1 MKPHP
6 SVSPEHLLADLCDR
20 HPADAER
27 LRRAAETAQAHGERP
42 GQPGGLVVA
51 GILDDLGA
59 DGDTLVAGLLSA
71 PTPGMEID
79 TGELVPI
86 YGERVARLVRNARWL
101 NAFRED
107 DDGLRSNE
115 PAERLRRMILALA
128 EDVRAVLI
136 RLAYRTARMRQLAD
150 EPAATR
156 ERVARETLDLY
167 APLANRLGVHR
178 LKWELEDLAFRFLD
192 PDRYRSIA
200 IGLAERRE
208 DRERFVEQFTADL
221 RRALAEDGLRSAS
234 VFGRPKHIYSIWRKM
249 QRKHV
254 EFDQVFDIHAV
265 RVLVDRV
272 QDCYLALG
280 TVHGCW
286 THVPQEF
293 DDYIANPKENG
304 YQSLHT
310 AVMGPW
316 GRPVEVQIRTHEM
329 NEHAERGVAA
339 HWLYKEGSGEAAR
352 LQDSI
357 NALRSLLESGGDDG
371 LGEAFQR
378 ELLDDRVFVFTPR
391 GDVIDLPQG
400 ATVLDFAFH
409 IHTDVGYRCRGAKV
423 NGRIVPLNQVLANGD
438 SVEVLTTREARPG
451 RDWLN
456 RDLGYL
462 RTSRARAKVRAWFN
476 QRDRQQHIEDGR
488 QLLERELRR
497 LNARSIPLGDLLRE
511 VGHARAEELYVAL
524 GRNEIGGQRI
534 AAAVQSLTRAVGK
547 QEVQAE
553 TVQPTTDQQTADVR
567 SPDAVHIDGVGNL
580 LTRMASCCKPV
591 PGDDVIGYITRGRGV
606 TVHRRDCHNVLRLTD
621 GDRDRLIEVD
631 WGAGVGGRWQ
641 VDISVDAFDRSGLL
655 RDITQVLTE
664 KGVHIADAGI
674 DATDDAPRVRVRL
687 TIQVQDMAEL
697 NQVLQRIDQLPN
709 VLEAVRSG

>member
-1 MKPHP
+1 MKPQP
-6 SVSPEHLLADLCDR
+6 SVSPDQLLADLCDR
-20 HPADAER
+20 HEADAER
-27 LRRAAETAQAHGERP
+27 LQRAAETSQAQATGP

-51 GILDDLGA
+51 GILDELGA

-71 PTPGMEID
+71 PVPGMGVD
-79 TGELVPI
+79 TADLVPI
-86 YGERVARLVRNARWL
+86 YGERVARLARNARWL

-107 DDGLRSNE
+107 DEGLRDNE

-150 EPAATR
+150 EPATTQT
-156 ERVARETLDLY
+156 RVARETLDLY

-178 LKWELEDLAFRFLD
+178 LKWELEDLAFRFLE
-192 PDRYRSIA
+192 PETYRAIA
-200 IGLAERRE
+200 VGLAERRE

-254 EFDQVFDIHAV
+254 EFDQVFDVHAV

-280 TVHGCW
+280 TVHGRW

-316 GRPVEVQIRTHEM
+316 GRPVEVQIRTHAM
-329 NEHAERGVAA
+329 NDHAERGVAA
-339 HWLYKEGSGEAAR
+339 HWLYKEGSGEAER

-357 NALRSLLESGGDDG
+357 NALRSLLETGGDDG

-378 ELLDDRVFVFTPR
+378 ELLGDRVFVFTPR

-409 IHTDVGYRCRGAKV
+409 IHTDVGHRCRGAKV
-423 NGRIVPLNQVLANGD
+423 NGRIVSLNHVLENGD
-438 SVEVLTTREARPG
+438 SIEVLTTREARPG

-497 LNARSIPLGDLLRE
+497 LNARSIPLRDLLRE
-511 VGHARAEELYVAL
+511 VGYQRAEELYVAL

-534 AAAVQSLTRAVGK
+534 AAAVQSLTRAETDGQTGGTSELAATV
-547 QEVQAE
+547 EQA
-553 TVQPTTDQQTADVR
+553 VDAPAA
-567 SPDAVHIDGVGNL
+567 DAVHIDGVGNL

-591 PGDDVIGYITRGRGV
+591 PGDDVIGYITRGRGI
-606 TVHRRDCHNVLRLTD
+606 TVHRRDCHNVLRLSD

-631 WGAGVGGRWQ
+631 WGTQVTGRWQ
-641 VDISVDAFDRSGLL
+641 VDINIDAFDRAGLL
-655 RDITQVLTE
+655 RDITQILTE

-674 DATDDAPRVRVRL
+674 DAAGDAPRVRVRL
-687 TIQVQDMAEL
+687 TIQVRDMAEL

-709 VLEAVRSG
+709 VLEAVRSS